1 MTKPELRGQIRC
13 LKRQM
18 SEEDIVNKS
27 KILCSRFLTTDA
39 YQKAQTI
46 YGYLSYNQEVR
57 TMPILEQALRDG
69 KKVALPK
76 CYGPEMRFIY
86 VEDLTRIRKSSCGV
100 PEPLDDVPIADDE
113 TALVLMPGM
122 AFDQSGHRMG
132 YGGGYYDRFLSAQ
145 PHHPTIAL
153 CYDFQVVEQLP
164 TDAFDIPVDQLF
176 WA

>member
-1 MTKPELRGQIRC
+1 
-13 LKRQM
+13 
-18 SEEDIVNKS
+18 
-27 KILCSRFLTTDA
+27 
-39 YQKAQTI
+39 
-46 YGYLSYNQEVR
+46 
-57 TMPILEQALRDG
+57 MPILEQALRDG

>member
-1 MTKPELRGQIRC
+1 MTKPELRRQIRC

-46 YGYLSYNQEVR
+46 YGYLSCNQEVR

>member
-1 MTKPELRGQIRC
+1 MTKPELREQIRC

-18 SEEDIVNKS
+18 SEEDIVSKS
-27 KILCSRFLTTDA
+27 KILCSRFLTTDT
-39 YQKAQTI
+39 YQNAQTI

-76 CYGPEMRFIY
+76 CYGPEMRFIFI
-86 VEDLTRIRKSSCGV
+86 EDLTRIGKSSCGV

-122 AFDQSGHRMG
+122 AFDQAGHRMG

-164 TDAFDIPVDQLF
+164 TDTFDIPVEQLF

>member
-1 MTKPELRGQIRC
+1 MTKPELRGHIRN

-18 SEEDIVNKS
+18 LEADIVSKS
-27 KILCSRFLTTDA
+27 KILCSHFLASDA
-39 YQKAQTI
+39 YRNAKTI

-57 TMPILEQALRDG
+57 TMPILEQAIQDG

-76 CYGPEMRFIY
+76 CYGPEMRFIFI
-86 VEDLTRIRKSSCGV
+86 EDLTRIGKSSCGV
-100 PEPLDDVPIADDE
+100 PEPLADEPIANDE
-113 TALVLMPGM
+113 TALVLMPGL
-122 AFDQSGHRMG
+122 AFDQDGHRMG
-132 YGGGYYDRFLSAQ
+132 YGGGYYDKFLAAQ

-164 TDAFDIPVDQLF
+164 KEEFDIPVDLLF